1 MNRPAASTK
10 LPRAQSRPGPN
21 DCSFASSKK
30 RRARELPRKAI
41 RGILRYLQKRNQ
53 EQHQHQ
59 AAAWR
64 RHVAL
69 ERFAAVGGTLLV
81 FLGRE
86 RAEIS
91 CFQAPRAVFFFVQRA
106 VKGESIV
113 VSPGPGPFALPS
125 SGVLVP
131 TRETYG
137 KIEWKNPY
145 CILHPHTV
153 SGTPRALEE
162 KKEEGKNRFWEER
175 QIRVALSH
183 DPRRRLVHLRRHRA
197 RYFVSILPFP
207 RALGRSCPL

>member
-153 SGTPRALEE
+153 SGTPRALGRE
-162 KKEEGKNRFWEER
+162 KG
-175 QIRVALSH
+175 
-183 DPRRRLVHLRRHRA
+183 RREKQVLGGAANSRR
-197 RYFVSILPFP
+197 SFP
-207 RALGRSCPL
+207 RPSAAPRSFAATPSPLFCFNFAIS